1 MPHPE
6 QPSYKELAARNAELT
21 ARVPGL
27 LAVVAEQAALIETL
41 RAGVAALRRQAGRD
55 SSNSSQPPSQDG
67 PRAEAKAKAARQAA
81 RRARPARPQGG
92 QKDDMMR
99 DLLSS
104 AHAWCVSSVRER
116 EEVPVVAIVGG
127 FDIHRR
133 QVTFDYLDTVTGQ
146 VRRGRIEPAC
156 RQVLRRWLE
165 RFAGRDDVTFA
176 VEGCTGWQF
185 VVEELQR
192 AGITALLAEP
202 AETADLRGPKRRA
215 KTDKTDARHLRT
227 LVAEGRVPASWI
239 PPRQACEL
247 RALLQLYRDLREEH
261 TAWTQR
267 IHATLFH
274 QGVPSLA
281 GRLADPQVRARLA
294 ADGAGMGL
302 SPAGVQAVQVALR
315 RMDDLEAGLAPVHAQ
330 IAAFARRQAGCK
342 ALARELY
349 GVGPLVAAIVWA
361 FLGDARRF
369 SSSAQ
374 AVRHTGL
381 DVTVYSSDDKRTPG
395 HLSHQGPPIL
405 RWALFEAG
413 HQGSRTASPDHLYYA
428 GVAERIDANR
438 AALSVARKLARRSH
452 HILRRLG
459 DRAYAPVPGW

>member
-1 MPHPE
+1 
-6 QPSYKELAARNAELT
+6 
-21 ARVPGL
+21 
-27 LAVVAEQAALIETL
+27 
-41 RAGVAALRRQAGRD
+41 
-55 SSNSSQPPSQDG
+55 
-67 PRAEAKAKAARQAA
+67 
-81 RRARPARPQGG
+81 
-92 QKDDMMR
+92 
-99 DLLSS
+99 
-104 AHAWCVSSVRER
+104 
-116 EEVPVVAIVGG
+116 VAIVGG

-156 RQVLRRWLE
+156 RAVLREWLEE
-165 RFAGRDDVTFA
+165 RFAGRGDVTLA

-192 AGITALLAEP
+192 AGITAVLAEP
-202 AETADLRGPKRRA
+202 ADTAGLRGSKKRA
-215 KTDKTDARHLRT
+215 KTDKTDARHLRM

-239 PPRQACEL
+239 PPAQVLEL

-281 GRLADPQVRARLA
+281 GQLSDPRARARLA
-294 ADGAGMGL
+294 AAPAQMGL
-302 SPAGVQAVQVALR
+302 SAAGAQAVQVALR
-315 RMDDLEAGLAPVHAQ
+315 RMEDLEAELAPVHAQ
-330 IAAFARRQAGCK
+330 ITAFARRQIGCK
-342 ALARELY
+342 TLAAELY
-349 GVGPLVAAIVWA
+349 GVGPLVSAIVWA
-361 FLGDARRF
+361 FLGDTRRF

-381 DVTVYSSDDKRTPG
+381 DVTVYSSDAKRTPG
-395 HLSHQGPPIL
+395 HLSHQGPPML

-413 HQGSRTASPDHLYYA
+413 HLASRASSPDHRYYA
-428 GVAERIDANR
+428 DVAARIDANR
-438 AALSVARKLARRSH
+438 AALSVARKLTRRSH

-459 DRAYAPVPGW
+459 DQAYAPVPAIGR